1 MLLFEAE
8 HRQLKQYTDGWIES
22 FKQKSAEEKK
32 AAFDE
37 Y

>member
-8 HRQLKQYTDGWIES
+8 HRSLKLYSDGWIES
-22 FKQKSAEEKK
+22 FKQKSSEEKR